1 MAIAMEFTHPNGARV
16 IVRDDC
22 CRGLDRDEIVRRRR
36 ELSRAILRIDRG
48 IQTKEGKTH
57 DESGDGGVQAADD

>member
-1 MAIAMEFTHPNGARV
+1 MAIAMEFTHPNGVRV

-22 CRGLDRDEIVRRRR
+22 CRGLTKDEIDRRRR
-36 ELSRAILRIDRG
+36 ELSRAMLRIDRG

-57 DESGDGGVQAADD
+57 DEGGAGGVQAADE